1 MKAGLAAAVL
11 GLCACATA
19 KPETKPEVRT
29 TETQS
34 QDMAAADGGRPGSSI
49 SSATTTTTREEP
61 AKPAAASPPPP
72 TERPIDPKA
81 MRVFR
86 AGVASAQSG
95 DCGRGIDQFADA
107 FNIDPHFAQAP
118 YNIGLCQERLGQTAK
133 AKEAYRRA
141 LAARP
146 DLFEA
151 SENLTRLQ
159 LRLGETAEAEN
170 ELRSRLA
177 QPGAPSGLHTQLA
190 EVLESQGRSDAA
202 AAEAKLALKADE
214 RNTSAMLALAR
225 IYCDQKR
232 FELSR
237 MVAENVRLI
246 DPQNAEVYNLLG
258 ALDLADNNSAQ
269 ALEDFKKAAEL
280 REDFPEAQNNLGA
293 LLVAA
298 QDFPTAIRH
307 LELATRDSP
316 EAAAPHLN
324 LGNALR
330 GNKQYDQAKA
340 EYERVLALDPR
351 QIDAY
356 FNLAVLYLDG
366 EPSGMGQM
374 DRYNQS
380 IAYFDRFRSAGG
392 HDPRLEEYVKDAQK
406 AIALEKRKPEVA
418 ARNQLRKEE
427 EAKRKAA
434 AEASGVEAGRG
445 RREGRR
451 LRRAGPSSRSR
462 KRPQD
467 PRPRRPLAI
476 SSRAENEVAPEIR
489 LRLRG
494 PGGRANTW
502 LVLWS
507 RVRPGAGE
515 TQESPQARR
524 DNRGGAHSEAAGL
537 LHPSAFEPELRRARK
552 DRELPAQDRSIGE

>member
-1 MKAGLAAAVL
+1 MKAGLAAIVL
-11 GLCACATA
+11 GLSACATTKPDT
-19 KPETKPEVRT
+19 KPETKPEAR
-29 TETQS
+29 TETS
-34 QDMAAADGGRPGSSI
+34 LGGSGEIAASDGGRGPSNST
-49 SSATTTTTREEP
+49 STATTRDDREA
-61 AKPAAASPPPP
+61 AKPAAPTPPPP
-72 TERPIDPKA
+72 KEPPIDPKA
-81 MRVFR
+81 MRVYR
-86 AGVASAQSG
+86 AGVASVQSG

-107 FNIDPHFAQAP
+107 FNMDPHLAQAA

-133 AKEAYRRA
+133 AKDAYRRA
-141 LAARP
+141 LAAKP

-151 SENLTRLQ
+151 SENLMRLQ

-202 AAEAKLALKADE
+202 ATEAKVALKADE
-214 RNTSAMLALAR
+214 RNVPAMLALAR
-225 IYCDQKR
+225 IYEDQKR

-237 MVAENVRLI
+237 MVAENVRQI
-246 DPQNAEVYNLLG
+246 DPGNAEVYNLLG
-258 ALDLADNNSAQ
+258 ALDLADKNSAQ

-340 EYERVLALDPR
+340 EYERVLALDPKE
-351 QIDAY
+351 IDAY

-366 EPSGMGQM
+366 EPSGMGQI

-392 HDPRLEEYVKDAQK
+392 RDPRLEEYVKDAQK
-406 AIALEKRKPEVA
+406 AIGLEKRKQEVA

-434 AEASGVEAGRG
+434 AEASGSKLEEGGGKPAPPAGGSKLKESKTGTRSSPPASSG
-445 RREGRR
+445 DKLEG
-451 LRRAGPSSRSR
+451 G
-462 KRPQD
+462 K
-467 PRPRRPLAI
+467 
-476 SSRAENEVAPEIR
+476 
-489 LRLRG
+489 
-494 PGGRANTW
+494 
-502 LVLWS
+502 
-507 RVRPGAGE
+507 
-515 TQESPQARR
+515 
-524 DNRGGAHSEAAGL
+524 
-537 LHPSAFEPELRRARK
+537 
-552 DRELPAQDRSIGE
+552 